1 MTSYLDSPSRV
12 YGALDKRSLVKV
24 TFDAQPYYTY
34 NLQKGRKEEVMTEDM
49 PQGGWINNKNF
60 PIIQR
65 WNCTPAGPGVDR
77 ANAEAVTGVDRVY
90 PKREVSLGYGRLET
104 CF

>member
-34 NLQKGRKEEVMTEDM
+34 NLQKGRKEEIMTESM
-49 PQGGWINNKNF
+49 ALPPLVN
-60 PIIQR
+60 
-65 WNCTPAGPGVDR
+65 
-77 ANAEAVTGVDRVY
+77 
-90 PKREVSLGYGRLET
+90 
-104 CF
+104 